1 MGCYD
6 TIMVFMRCPYC
17 KEYRTFDAQTKCLG
31 SLMHTYDALDENWF
45 KKSSMFGR
53 KFRQELS
60 VCPQFPLDKEHKV
73 WKNQAERI
81 EARATVHPKYKHLKF
96 VDVICD
102 CHSAKCKS
110 WSAERDLR
118 IQELVS
124 GFGRIFHG
132 KIKIHK
138 GFLIGKVYDIE
149 LSDKR
154 LPRKSKK

>member
-1 MGCYD
+1 MKIGLFNLEPK
-6 TIMVFMRCPYC
+6 I
-17 KEYRTFDAQTKCLG
+17 
-31 SLMHTYDALDENWF
+31 ENTAMMQV
-45 KKSSMFGR
+45 S
-53 KFRQELS
+53 
-60 VCPQFPLDKEHKV
+60 QFHKEHKV